1 MIRLRI
7 AEAIVFLATDRFR
20 ELAQFSF
27 HLLDRPT
34 TSPAQGTGDF
44 QLAHVANSR
53 QQEGI

>member
-1 MIRLRI
+1 MIRPGI
-7 AEAIVFLATDRFR
+7 AETIVFLATDRLR

-34 TSPAQGTGDF
+34 TSPARAAGDF
-44 QLAHVANSR
+44 QLARAANSR